1 MASLIAFAVAIDIM
15 YYMIACVNATLYRRT
30 SKLNLTGQDL
40 SRVFNSRYGC
50 DGVCH
55 ATVIQIK
62 TAKLKVVN
70 SAQTTFWLSPQ
81 SFSSPQ

>member
-15 YYMIACVNATLYRRT
+15 YYMIACVNAALHRIIC
-30 SKLNLTGQDL
+30 KLKLTGQAL
-40 SRVFNSRYGC
+40 GRVFNSRYGC

-70 SAQTTFWLSPQ
+70 SAQNNF
-81 SFSSPQ
+81 